1 VDAIQPAQMILLRNI
16 YTAINDGVAAAA
28 DYFPAPDT
36 AKGNAKAAEVLGIT
50 PTPAEP
56 TAATEAASAGE
67 LAE

>member
-1 VDAIQPAQMILLRNI
+1 MIMLRNI

-36 AKGNAKAAEVLGIT
+36 ARGNAKAAEVLGIT
-50 PTPAEP
+50 PPPVEPPAAPEVSP
-56 TAATEAASAGE
+56 AGE